1 LRGCL
6 EKFHFLAVLEVS
18 LLRLSEVPAHLIEFS
33 AEDMLAMGIDVMLC
47 GSFLAYASRV
57 SP

>member
-1 LRGCL
+1 MCL

-33 AEDMLAMGIDVMLC
+33 AEDILAMGIDVMLC
-47 GSFLAYASRV
+47 GSFLAYTSRV